1 MTCTSQFRWVSAA
14 RSDVGRVR
22 EHNEDACLQQPERA
36 CWAVAD
42 GMGGHAVGDLAS
54 GLIVDALSRP
64 SAPDTIARYLAE
76 ASKRLLSVNQ
86 RLRQEA
92 ARRQVSVIGSTV
104 VALFACDSYCGY
116 LWAGDSRLY
125 LYRDGHLRQLTRD
138 HSQIEELKALG
149 LLTDEE
155 AVNHPAQHVI
165 TRAVGATDQ
174 LELDTQTLAVADG
187 DMFLLCSDGL
197 SNELSTPEMQ
207 AALLAADCDAA
218 CEALIEAAL
227 ARGGHDNVTAVV
239 VRAEDPYAAD
249 KTLLNPAP

>member
-1 MTCTSQFRWVSAA
+1 MTRTSQFRWVSAA

-54 GLIVDALSRP
+54 GLIVDALSRL
-64 SAPDTIARYLAE
+64 SASDTIARYLAD
-76 ASKRLLSVNQ
+76 ARKRLITVNQ

-149 LLTDEE
+149 LLTEEE

-174 LELDTQTLAVADG
+174 LEFDTNTLAVADG

-197 SNELSTPEMQ
+197 SNELSAQEMQ
-207 AALLAADCDAA
+207 AALIAADCDAA

-227 ARGGHDNVTAVV
+227 ARGGHDNITAVV
-239 VRAEDPYAAD
+239 VRAEDPYATD
-249 KTLLNPAP
+249 NTLLNPTP

>member
-1 MTCTSQFRWVSAA
+1 MTRTSQFRWVSAA

-54 GLIVDALSRP
+54 GLIVDALSRL
-64 SAPDTIARYLAE
+64 SASDTIARYLAD
-76 ASKRLLSVNQ
+76 ARKRLITVNQ

-149 LLTDEE
+149 LLTEEE

-174 LELDTQTLAVADG
+174 LEFDTNTLAVADG

-197 SNELSTPEMQ
+197 SNELSAREMQ
-207 AALLAADCDAA
+207 AALIAADCDAA

-227 ARGGHDNVTAVV
+227 ARGGHDNITAVV
-239 VRAEDPYAAD
+239 VRAEDPYATD
-249 KTLLNPAP
+249 NTLLNPTP

>member
-1 MTCTSQFRWVSAA
+1 
-14 RSDVGRVR
+14 
-22 EHNEDACLQQPERA
+22 
-36 CWAVAD
+36 
-42 GMGGHAVGDLAS
+42 MGGHAVGDLAS

-187 DMFLLCSDGL
+187 DIFLLCSDGL

>member
-1 MTCTSQFRWVSAA
+1 MTRTSQFRWVSAA

-54 GLIVDALSRP
+54 GLIVDALSRL
-64 SAPDTIARYLAE
+64 SASDTIARYLAD
-76 ASKRLLSVNQ
+76 ARKRLITVNQ

-149 LLTDEE
+149 LLTEEE

-174 LELDTQTLAVADG
+174 LEFDTNTLAVADG

-197 SNELSTPEMQ
+197 NEGLFNDQLVE
-207 AALLAADCDAA
+207 LLRAPD
-218 CEALIEAAL
+218 AAL
-227 ARGGHDNVTAVV
+227 AVKDPASRLVHEALERSGRDNTTALVV
-239 VRAEDPYAAD
+239 EVAG
-249 KTLLNPAP
+249 

>member
-174 LELDTQTLAVADG
+174 LELDSQTLAVADG

-249 KTLLNPAP
+249 KTLLNPTP

>member
-22 EHNEDACLQQPERA
+22 EHNEDACLQQPEHA

-54 GLIVDALSRP
+54 GLIVDALSRL
-64 SAPDTIARYLAE
+64 SAPDTIARYLAD
-76 ASKRLLSVNQ
+76 ARKRLLTVNQ

-149 LLTDEE
+149 LLTEEE

-174 LELDTQTLAVADG
+174 LEFDTNTLAVADG

-197 SNELSTPEMQ
+197 SNELSAQQMQ
-207 AALLAADCDAA
+207 AALIAADCDAA
-218 CEALIEAAL
+218 CEALIAAAL
-227 ARGGHDNVTAVV
+227 TRGGRDNITAVV
-239 VRAEDPYAAD
+239 VRAEDPSAAD
-249 KTLLNPAP
+249 KTLLNPTP

>member
-1 MTCTSQFRWVSAA
+1 
-14 RSDVGRVR
+14 
-22 EHNEDACLQQPERA
+22 
-36 CWAVAD
+36 
-42 GMGGHAVGDLAS
+42 MGGHAVGDLAS

-174 LELDTQTLAVADG
+174 LELDSQTLAVADG

-249 KTLLNPAP
+249 KTLLNPTP

>member
-22 EHNEDACLQQPERA
+22 EDNEDACLQQPERA

-54 GLIVDALSRP
+54 GLIVDALNRL
-64 SAPDTIARYLAE
+64 SAPDTIARYLAD
-76 ASKRLLSVNQ
+76 ARKRLLTVNQ
-86 RLRQEA
+86 RLRHEA

-138 HSQIEELKALG
+138 HSQVEELKALG
-149 LLTDEE
+149 LLTNEE

-165 TRAVGATDQ
+165 TRAVGATDR
-174 LELDTQTLAVADG
+174 LELDTNTLVVADG

-197 SNELSTPEMQ
+197 SNELSAQEMQ
-207 AALLAADCDAA
+207 AALIAADCDAA
-218 CEALIEAAL
+218 CEACCVACCAACC
-227 ARGGHDNVTAVV
+227 A
-239 VRAEDPYAAD
+239 
-249 KTLLNPAP
+249 

>member
-1 MTCTSQFRWVSAA
+1 MTRTSQFRWVSAA

-54 GLIVDALSRP
+54 GLIVDALSRL
-64 SAPDTIARYLAE
+64 SASDTIARYLAD
-76 ASKRLLSVNQ
+76 ARKRLITVNQ

-149 LLTDEE
+149 LLTEEE

-174 LELDTQTLAVADG
+174 LEFDTNTLAVADG

-197 SNELSTPEMQ
+197 SNELSAREMQ
-207 AALLAADCDAA
+207 AALIAADCDAA

-227 ARGGHDNVTAVV
+227 ARGGHDNITAVV
-239 VRAEDPYAAD
+239 VRAEDTYATD
-249 KTLLNPAP
+249 NTLLNPTP

>member
-1 MTCTSQFRWVSAA
+1 MTRTSQFRWVSAA

-54 GLIVDALSRP
+54 GLIVDALSRL
-64 SAPDTIARYLAE
+64 SASDTIARYLAD
-76 ASKRLLSVNQ
+76 ARKRLITVNQ

-149 LLTDEE
+149 LLTEEE

-174 LELDTQTLAVADG
+174 LEFDTNTLAVADG

-197 SNELSTPEMQ
+197 SNELSAREMQ
-207 AALLAADCDAA
+207 AALIAADCDAA

-227 ARGGHDNVTAVV
+227 ARGGHDNITVLLVAVV
-239 VRAEDPYAAD
+239 P
-249 KTLLNPAP
+249 

>member
-174 LELDTQTLAVADG
+174 LELDSQTLAVADG

>member
-1 MTCTSQFRWVSAA
+1 
-14 RSDVGRVR
+14 
-22 EHNEDACLQQPERA
+22 
-36 CWAVAD
+36 
-42 GMGGHAVGDLAS
+42 MGGHAVGDLAS

-249 KTLLNPAP
+249 KTLLNPTP

>member
-1 MTCTSQFRWVSAA
+1 M
-14 RSDVGRVR
+14 GRVR
-22 EHNEDACLQQPERA
+22 EDNEDACLQQPERA

-54 GLIVDALSRP
+54 GLIVDALNRL
-64 SAPDTIARYLAE
+64 SAPDTIARYLAD
-76 ASKRLLSVNQ
+76 ARKRLLTVNQ
-86 RLRQEA
+86 RLRHEA

-138 HSQIEELKALG
+138 HSQVEELKALG
-149 LLTDEE
+149 LLTNEE

-165 TRAVGATDQ
+165 TRAVGATDR
-174 LELDTQTLAVADG
+174 LELDTNTLVVADG

-197 SNELSTPEMQ
+197 SNELSAQEMQ
-207 AALLAADCDAA
+207 AALIAADCDAA
-218 CEALIEAAL
+218 CETLIEAAL
-227 ARGGHDNVTAVV
+227 ARGGHDNITAVV

-249 KTLLNPAP
+249 TTLLNPTP

>member
-1 MTCTSQFRWVSAA
+1 VTRTSQFRWVSAA

-54 GLIVDALSRP
+54 GLIVDALSRL
-64 SAPDTIARYLAE
+64 SASDTIARYLAD
-76 ASKRLLSVNQ
+76 ARKRLITVNQ

-149 LLTDEE
+149 LLTEEE

-174 LELDTQTLAVADG
+174 LEFDTNTLAVADG

-197 SNELSTPEMQ
+197 SNELSAREMQ
-207 AALLAADCDAA
+207 AALIAADCDAA

-227 ARGGHDNVTAVV
+227 ARGGHDNITAVV
-239 VRAEDPYAAD
+239 VRAEDPYATD
-249 KTLLNPAP
+249 NTLLNPTP

>member
-1 MTCTSQFRWVSAA
+1 
-14 RSDVGRVR
+14 
-22 EHNEDACLQQPERA
+22 
-36 CWAVAD
+36 
-42 GMGGHAVGDLAS
+42 MGGHAVGDLAS
-54 GLIVDALSRP
+54 GLIVDALSRL

-174 LELDTQTLAVADG
+174 LELDSQTLAVADG

>member
-1 MTCTSQFRWVSAA
+1 MTRTSQFRWVSAA

-54 GLIVDALSRP
+54 GLIVDALSRL
-64 SAPDTIARYLAE
+64 SASDTIARYLAD
-76 ASKRLLSVNQ
+76 ARKRLLTVNQ

-149 LLTDEE
+149 LLTEEE

-174 LELDTQTLAVADG
+174 LEFDTNTLAVADG

-197 SNELSTPEMQ
+197 SNELSAREMQ
-207 AALLAADCDAA
+207 AALIAADCDAA

-227 ARGGHDNVTAVV
+227 ARGGHDNITAVV
-239 VRAEDPYAAD
+239 VRAEDPYATD
-249 KTLLNPAP
+249 NTLLNPTP

>member
-1 MTCTSQFRWVSAA
+1 
-14 RSDVGRVR
+14 
-22 EHNEDACLQQPERA
+22 
-36 CWAVAD
+36 
-42 GMGGHAVGDLAS
+42 MGGHAVGDLAS
-54 GLIVDALSRP
+54 GLIVDALSRL
-64 SAPDTIARYLAE
+64 SASDTIARYLAD
-76 ASKRLLSVNQ
+76 ARKRLITVNQ

-149 LLTDEE
+149 LLTEEE

-174 LELDTQTLAVADG
+174 LEFDTNTLAVADG

-197 SNELSTPEMQ
+197 SNELSAREMQ
-207 AALLAADCDAA
+207 AALIAADCDTA

-227 ARGGHDNVTAVV
+227 ARGGHDNITAVV
-239 VRAEDPYAAD
+239 VRAEDPYATD
-249 KTLLNPAP
+249 NTLLNPTP

>member
-1 MTCTSQFRWVSAA
+1 MTRTSQFRWVSAA

-54 GLIVDALSRP
+54 GLIVDALSRL
-64 SAPDTIARYLAE
+64 SASDTIARYLAD
-76 ASKRLLSVNQ
+76 ARKRLITVNQ

-149 LLTDEE
+149 LLTEEE

-174 LELDTQTLAVADG
+174 LEFDTNTLAVADG
-187 DMFLLCSDGL
+187 DMLLLCSDGL
-197 SNELSTPEMQ
+197 SNELSAREMQ
-207 AALLAADCDAA
+207 AALIAADCDAA

-227 ARGGHDNVTAVV
+227 ARGGHDNITAVV
-239 VRAEDPYAAD
+239 VRAEDPYATD
-249 KTLLNPAP
+249 NTLLNPTP